1 MEERMI
7 DRLAELAVSFG
18 ANVQPDQIL
27 VVNAELGREPLVRAV
42 AAAAYRA
49 GARHVEVL
57 YLDAFVRRAQ
67 IEHGSDQTIGFAPSW
82 QIERILQMGEQHVAA
97 ITIEGA
103 VDPAATAGLDPVRL
117 ASQTPVREEYLKL
130 VGDRAINWCIVAC
143 PTAAWA
149 AKVHP
154 QLEPEAGL
162 EMLWS
167 QVIRMCRL
175 DEDDPVAAWN
185 RRMSQLQATAERLSA
200 RRFSAIGFT
209 GPGTDLSVGL
219 LPTSN
224 WMAAAFTTAAGLPH
238 HPNLPTEEIFTS
250 PDPTR
255 VEGVVRATKPL
266 DIEGTLVEGLTVRFE
281 QGRAVAIEADRGA
294 EVLRARR
301 DRDEG
306 GARLGEVALVD
317 GAGRIGAMDT
327 VFYTTLID
335 ENAASHIALG
345 NGFPF
350 TIGDEADR
358 RQANTSAI
366 HVDFMIGSDELDVD
380 GISSDGERVPLL
392 RGGVWQI

>member
-1 MEERMI
+1 MDERMI

-27 VVNAELGREPLVRAV
+27 AVNAELGREPLARAV

-49 GARHVEVL
+49 GARHVEVV
-57 YLDAFVRRAQ
+57 YLDAFVRRAL
-67 IEHGSDQTIGFAPSW
+67 IEHGSDTAIGYATSW
-82 QIERILQMGEQHVAA
+82 QVERIRQMGEQHAA
-97 ITIEGA
+97 VITIDGA
-103 VDPAATAGLDPVRL
+103 IDAAATAGLDPVRL
-117 ASQTPVREEYLKL
+117 GSQTPVREEYLKL
-130 VGDRAINWCIVAC
+130 VGDRAINWCIIAC
-143 PTAAWA
+143 PTTPWA

-154 QLEPEAGL
+154 ELEPEAGL
-162 EMLWS
+162 ELLWS
-167 QVIRMCRL
+167 QLARMCRL

-185 RRMSQLQATAERLSA
+185 QRMSQLQSSAERLSA
-200 RRFSAIGFT
+200 RRFSAIRFT
-209 GPGTDLSVGL
+209 GPGTDLTVGL

-238 HPNLPTEEIFTS
+238 HPNLPSEEIFTA
-250 PDPTR
+250 PDPMR

-266 DIEGTLVEGLTVRFE
+266 DIDGTLVEGLTVRFE
-281 QGRAVAIEADRGA
+281 QGRAVEIEADRGA

-345 NGFPF
+345 NAYPF
-350 TIGDEADR
+350 TVGDEADR
-358 RQANTSAI
+358 ERANTSAI
-366 HVDFMIGSDELDVD
+366 HVDFMIGSDDVEVD
-380 GISSDGERVPLL
+380 GETSDGERVPVL